1 MHVKTYFAIGKNP
14 LYVIGYIFHI
24 LRMLLQVSF
33 HTQYKFSARD
43 IYTASVRQDK
53 TWSCTCTAC
62 NCYPIS
68 DSSYSSILIPIASV
82 TRTILEKEALMLVI
96 VVRDLLTLLWTS
108 ELPLEIWPCMFDTCV
123 KTVWYINTQ
132 WGTHIIH

>member
-53 TWSCTCTAC
+53 T
-62 NCYPIS
+62 
-68 DSSYSSILIPIASV
+68 
-82 TRTILEKEALMLVI
+82 
-96 VVRDLLTLLWTS
+96 
-108 ELPLEIWPCMFDTCV
+108 
-123 KTVWYINTQ
+123 
-132 WGTHIIH
+132 